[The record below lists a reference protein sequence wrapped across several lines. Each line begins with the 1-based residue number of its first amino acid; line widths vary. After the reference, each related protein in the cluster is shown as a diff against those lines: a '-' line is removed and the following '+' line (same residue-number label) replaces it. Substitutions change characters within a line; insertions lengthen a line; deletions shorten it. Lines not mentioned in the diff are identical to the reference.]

1 MKLKI
6 HEDQSCMQT
15 LDADSPSSVMCL
27 FEKENLFEKEKK
39 VRIDDYHHS
48 PLRIR

>member
-27 FEKENLFEKEKK
+27 FEKEKK